1 MPLSRIIPCVILLW
15 LAVLAPAL
23 AQTPSEAPLIG
34 AIRWDNWTSISSHTK
49 VLNGTDRSPFF
60 EVRDESGKSLYLGGE
75 PMTVDAENAYGRSAG
90 IDYSIFGYYVDSGSY
105 GIPRANS
112 ENLNKALTTFR
123 IAARSSRDE
132 VCCRY
137 QSDCTAGC
145 YRISARRDRR
155 GVAGDDS
162 DYVRLG
168 DGTAP
173 VFVYTIDRWSQMLG
187 EPREPT
193 HTLEDFI
200 AGIKKRTGVKVKLVT
215 VGGTFR
221 TSEPYIEPQGPFSA
235 STTYAHSPKCC
246 GAESPYAAC
255 SADVRDYWQQAAS
268 SRVPFIPNVTLGWDW
283 RPIIPFPDQM
293 YHRTTTNPSWCDPAS
308 GSEWISLLK
317 DAVQVGSNS
326 AAKAGFN
333 GIVIYAWNELSE
345 GGWLV
350 PTKVEGTRRLEM
362 LATALGGVSKPV
374 PTSLR
379 FPVGSDGYEWPCPP
393 GLRGESKPV
402 TPTESEARVYSG
414 SWVTRDCR

>member
-1 MPLSRIIPCVILLW
+1 MALSRIIPCVFLLW
-15 LAVLAPAL
+15 LAVLASAL
-23 AQTPSEAPLIG
+23 AQTPSGAPLIG

-90 IDYSIFGYYVDSGSY
+90 IDYWIFGYYVDSGSY
-105 GIPRANS
+105 GIPRAES
-112 ENLNKALTTFR
+112 QNLNKALTTFVSLPNR
-123 IAARSSRDE
+123 HGMKFAVDINQTAPLDATEYLLNAIASYVSHP
-132 VCCRY
+132 
-137 QSDCTAGC
+137 
-145 YRISARRDRR
+145 
-155 GVAGDDS
+155 
-162 DYVRLG
+162 DYVRLS

-173 VFVYTIDRWSQMLG
+173 VFVYTIDRWSKMLG
-187 EPREPT
+187 GTART
-193 HTLEDFI
+193 NAYFEDFI

-235 STTYAHSPKCC
+235 STTYAHSPNCC
-246 GAESPYAAC
+246 GVELPYAAC
-255 SADVRDYWQQAAS
+255 AADVRKYWRQAAS

-293 YHRTTTNPSWCDPAS
+293 YHRTTTNPSWCDPGS
-308 GSEWISLLK
+308 SSEWISLLK

-350 PTKVEGTRRLEM
+350 PTKVEGTSRLEM
-362 LATALGGVSKPV
+362 LSTALGGVSHLA

-379 FPVGSDGYEWPCPP
+379 FPLGSDGYEWPCPP
-393 GLRGESKPV
+393 GLQGESKPV
-402 TPTESEARVYSG
+402 PPTESEARVYSG
-414 SWVTRDCR
+414 SWLTRDCH